1 MVERFSTYGKFWGCS
16 DYPRCKGTLPC
27 EQESPGWMKKL
38 AKETLDR
45 CLPVPSKR
53 EIDNERKWR
62 LELREMY
69 AKIYGE

>member
-16 DYPRCKGTLPC
+16 EYPRCKGTAPC

-45 CLPVPSKR
+45 CMPVPTPQQRDDEMIWR
-53 EIDNERKWR
+53 EGLK
-62 LELREMY
+62 ELIREMY
-69 AKIYGE
+69 G